1 MPGFQILCC
10 VTWFYFA
17 RERLSNE
24 MPSMQKTSQACKRDQ
39 FLVLL
44 HPCCLSL
51 LISENKGLEKFSLYG
66 TSFCFSLCLRKD
78 FSPLSV
84 GRIHS
89 FFRTSSP
96 VASFKHCVCV
106 CDRSGRGRG
115 WTQWFI
121 WWDLVIGEC
130 ESDFNWTYWLV
141 PSYRDI
147 NTYFLRISYL

>member
-51 LISENKGLEKFSLYG
+51 LISENKGLEKSMYISNRTLHYSLFQASAISNRLVVSK
-66 TSFCFSLCLRKD
+66 TSGK
-78 FSPLSV
+78 LS
-84 GRIHS
+84 
-89 FFRTSSP
+89 
-96 VASFKHCVCV
+96 
-106 CDRSGRGRG
+106 
-115 WTQWFI
+115 Q
-121 WWDLVIGEC
+121 
-130 ESDFNWTYWLV
+130 
-141 PSYRDI
+141 
-147 NTYFLRISYL
+147 

>member
-51 LISENKGLEKFSLYG
+51 LISENKGLEKSNRTLNYSLFQVSAISNRLVVSK
-66 TSFCFSLCLRKD
+66 TSAK
-78 FSPLSV
+78 LS
-84 GRIHS
+84 
-89 FFRTSSP
+89 
-96 VASFKHCVCV
+96 
-106 CDRSGRGRG
+106 
-115 WTQWFI
+115 Q
-121 WWDLVIGEC
+121 
-130 ESDFNWTYWLV
+130 
-141 PSYRDI
+141 
-147 NTYFLRISYL
+147 